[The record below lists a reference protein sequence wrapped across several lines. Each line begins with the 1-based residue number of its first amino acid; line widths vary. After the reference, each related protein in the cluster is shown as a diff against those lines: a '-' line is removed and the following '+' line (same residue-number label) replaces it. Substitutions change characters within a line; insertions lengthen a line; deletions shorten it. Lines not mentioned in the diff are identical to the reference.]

1 MKALWRESVAG
12 AMEEAGGK
20 VQGGVEGPRTEGSE
34 CLYVVNL
41 RPTFRGRV

>member
-1 MKALWRESVAG
+1 MKALWQESVAG
-12 AMEEAGGK
+12 AMGGGK